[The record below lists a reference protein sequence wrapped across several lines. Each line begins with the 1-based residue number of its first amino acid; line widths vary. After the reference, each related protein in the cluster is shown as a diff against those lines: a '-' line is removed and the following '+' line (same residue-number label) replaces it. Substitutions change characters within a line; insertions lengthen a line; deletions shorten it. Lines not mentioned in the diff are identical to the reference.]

1 MRPLRIDTF
10 PFHDELDMLECRLTE
25 IFDAVDFVI
34 AVEADVTHQD
44 NPKPYYLT
52 ENLQRFDAFRDK
64 LIVVRATGLPTIADD
79 PDPWARELAQRE
91 HVATGLAQIG
101 NVTNHD
107 IILHGDVDALGHRH
121 RGSACTRTVQH
132 NAVRVHVLQR
142 KVLVCGCPEG
152 CHVTQQRQSAPTRR
166 KLNAGQMRHVQADRI
181 SCFNRHRAEFA
192 GYWESTSFFEEEG
205 REEKR

>member
-1 MRPLRIDTF
+1 MG
-10 PFHDELDMLECRLTE
+10 
-25 IFDAVDFVI
+25 DA
-34 AVEADVTHQD
+34 
-44 NPKPYYLT
+44 
-52 ENLQRFDAFRDK
+52 
-64 LIVVRATGLPTIADD
+64 G
-79 PDPWARELAQRE
+79 
-91 HVATGLAQIG
+91 
-101 NVTNHD
+101 
-107 IILHGDVDALGHRH
+107 LGHRH

-181 SCFNRHRAEFA
+181 SCFNRHWAEYA

-205 REEKR
+205 REERRKPGTTIFYDSVTSEPLFQAPVGRYLSVFAFLSLHVLLCLSACVLCAPVNAGPLCGIKLRGVSGCLCCTRTHWPPHHPAGAGRISYTSR